1 MKGMEI
7 RMKSIGVIT
16 DSQCAINPIEA
27 KRLGIRVL
35 PMPFYVEDKCYYEDV
50 DITRE
55 EFFALL
61 ADGKTVTTSQ
71 PSPEA
76 VMNLWREGLA
86 EYEEIIYM
94 PLSSGLSGSC
104 NTARMLAEE
113 EEFADK
119 VYVVDNG
126 RMATP
131 LHRSLLD
138 TLELIEEGYSAK
150 EIKDILEE
158 TKEEMV
164 IYLGVETL
172 EYLKRG
178 GRISAA
184 TAAIGTVLNIKP
196 ILKLGTGMLESYKNC
211 RGMKKAK
218 REMLESMKHDMEVT
232 FKDAY
237 EKNEIYLM
245 AASSA
250 DEETTKAWV
259 AEIEEYFPGM
269 KVLCDNLPLA
279 ICCHTGEGA
288 LGIGCSCK
296 PKKK

>member
-1 MKGMEI
+1 MKKQ
-7 RMKSIGVIT
+7 MKAIGVIT
-16 DSQCAINPIEA
+16 DSQCAIEPKEA
-27 KRLGIRVL
+27 ARLGIKVL
-35 PMPFYVEDKCYYEDV
+35 PMPFYIDEECYYEDI

-55 EFFALL
+55 QFFTWL
-61 ADGKTVTTSQ
+61 AEGKTVTTSQ

-76 VMNLWREGLA
+76 VMNLWREGLE
-86 EYEEIIYM
+86 EYEEVLYM

-113 EEFADK
+113 EEFAGR

-150 EIKDILEE
+150 EIKEILED

-178 GRISAA
+178 GRISA
-184 TAAIGTVLNIKP
+184 TAAAVGTVLNIKP
-196 ILKLGTGMLESYKNC
+196 ILKLGTGMLEAFKKS

-218 REMLESMKHDMEVT
+218 REMLEAMKHDLEVT

-237 EKNEIYLM
+237 ENNEVYLM

-250 DEETTKAWV
+250 DEQTTKEWV
-259 AEIEEYFPGM
+259 AEIEAFFPGM

-296 PKKK
+296 PKK